1 METREILTRFKN
13 GELSME
19 EAEHYFRKEPFEE
32 MDDYA
37 KLDSH
42 REIRSGFPEVIFCSG
57 KADQHFV
64 HIFKKLYED
73 NGEVFGTRASGHQYE
88 LVKDLLPGVEYD
100 ELSHIIKIE
109 KKEKE
114 HIGKIAICTAG
125 TADIA
130 VAEEAAQTAEYFGSH
145 VERIFD
151 VGVSGIH
158 RLFSRLDVIQEAYGE
173 LNLKYYWNA
182 HEPNYNV
189 LANFQVESLEDFH
202 GKKIRA
208 LGVWGDFLAALGASP
223 TNIAGTEVYQA
234 LQLGTIDGALY
245 GWSSLSD
252 SNNIRE
258 VAQYALSPSMCFCQ
272 MATVVNQDSL
282 NKLPEDLRSI
292 VDETIRLAN
301 IGVIGQAHVVGTEK
315 SVRDAIQGGYTELS
329 PLPDDVLAEMREI
342 AVTQTWEEL
351 AAKSERMARGIEI
364 IKQQNRDYG
373 RQVDY

>member
-1 METREILTRFKN
+1 MRKNAKKLFALILALCMSLTLLTACGGDTAGSDSGVGESSSGGETITWRLQSSYSLNSLQGDMATNLKEALETATNGRLQVELYEPGALCQTSDILTY
-13 GELSME
+13 LSQN
-19 EAEHYFRKEPFEE
+19 AF
-32 MDDYA
+32 DCA
-37 KLDSH
+37 
-42 REIRSGFPEVIFCSG
+42 VIFGSTFSG
-57 KADQHFV
+57 LIPEADLACGIPFAWESSAE
-64 HIFKKLYED
+64 I
-73 NGEVFGTRASGHQYE
+73 
-88 LVKDLLPGVEYD
+88 YD
-100 ELSHIIKIE
+100 VMENYGL
-109 KKEKE
+109 
-114 HIGKIAICTAG
+114 
-125 TADIA
+125 
-130 VAEEAAQTAEYFGSH
+130 
-145 VERIFD
+145 
-151 VGVSGIH
+151 
-158 RLFSRLDVIQEAYGE
+158 LDVIQEAYGE

-301 IGVIGQAHVVGTEK
+301 IGVIGQALVVGTE
-315 SVRDAIQGGYTELS
+315 
-329 PLPDDVLAEMREI
+329 
-342 AVTQTWEEL
+342 
-351 AAKSERMARGIEI
+351 
-364 IKQQNRDYG
+364 
-373 RQVDY
+373 

>member
-73 NGEVFGTRASGHQYE
+73 NGEVFGTRASRHQYE

>member
-1 METREILTRFKN
+1 MRKNAKKLFALILALCMSLTLLTACGGDTAGSDSGVGESSSGGETITWRLQSSYSLNSLQGDMATNLKEALETATNGRLQVELYEPGALCQTSDILTY
-13 GELSME
+13 LSQN
-19 EAEHYFRKEPFEE
+19 AF
-32 MDDYA
+32 DCA
-37 KLDSH
+37 
-42 REIRSGFPEVIFCSG
+42 VIFGSTFSG
-57 KADQHFV
+57 LIPEAD
-64 HIFKKLYED
+64 L
-73 NGEVFGTRASGHQYE
+73 A
-88 LVKDLLPGVEYD
+88 
-100 ELSHIIKIE
+100 
-109 KKEKE
+109 
-114 HIGKIAICTAG
+114 C
-125 TADIA
+125 
-130 VAEEAAQTAEYFGSH
+130 
-145 VERIFD
+145 
-151 VGVSGIH
+151 GIP
-158 RLFSRLDVIQEAYGE
+158 FAWESSAYGE